1 MKLLMLLLVCVGVAL
16 AGVVQPVANSPPQ
29 SRGDFG
35 ASVTS
40 FVNKFTTPCTT
51 TVTEYTTIEAVETV
65 LATCAIYLDEVP
77 CGRLGDV
84 SGTTSS
90 APATTVVTTA
100 PTTTIITPTTT
111 IVTVTTTTIV
121 PTTNPPLSSSL
132 SPTTHTETGDVDEE
146 TEAET
151 EDASNQTETPEPEQD
166 NLLLPDVPE
175 SRELLMPRSFFSCS
189 TVTHTYSMNSISAI
203 TTFVSTII
211 ATSGCD
217 APTLSYAPCLGPT
230 AIYSMP

>member
-65 LATCAIYLDEVP
+65 LAT
-77 CGRLGDV
+77 
-84 SGTTSS
+84 
-90 APATTVVTTA
+90 
-100 PTTTIITPTTT
+100 
-111 IVTVTTTTIV
+111 
-121 PTTNPPLSSSL
+121 